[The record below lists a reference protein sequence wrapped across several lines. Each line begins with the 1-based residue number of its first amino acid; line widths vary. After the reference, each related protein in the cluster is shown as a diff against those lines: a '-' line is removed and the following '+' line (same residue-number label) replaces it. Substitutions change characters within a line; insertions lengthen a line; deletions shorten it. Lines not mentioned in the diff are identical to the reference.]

1 MDEKSNDKIPDDE
14 IDIQSMRKKVLAFL
28 YYPASL
34 LASNI
39 FTCMLFVG
47 MAVLLS
53 ISLKYLIPKT
63 YTSSFIIRP
72 IDKNERIHLK
82 ILGDIQSLLKLG
94 DYSTLSSELNIDS
107 ISGKKISA
115 IQIVN
120 ASLKNPIDSTNVT
133 EVTISVS
140 DYNLIIPLQE
150 ALLNYLETNPYFF
163 KIKELQKKQIDLE
176 VKQIDK
182 EVVQL
187 DSLKVFQLRNFEGQG
202 ILTQNK
208 LILNDLTNPVAAYDA
223 SMDRLSKKSNLI
235 ARSSF
240 LDNFQLVKSCVV
252 VKQSNFPPRILVICL
267 YLIPIFILLCIFF
280 LHIKIKFKNTQK
292 EDSQ

>member
-1 MDEKSNDKIPDDE
+1 MDEKPNYKIPDDE
-14 IDIQSMRKKVLAFL
+14 IDIQSIQKKVLAFL
-28 YYPASL
+28 YYPFAL

-39 FTCMLFVG
+39 FTSIVFVG
-47 MAVLLS
+47 MAVLLA

-82 ILGDIQSLLKLG
+82 ILGDIQSLLKLS
-94 DYSTLSSELNIDS
+94 DYTTLSSELNIDS
-107 ISGKKISA
+107 ISVKKISA

-120 ASLKNPIDSTNVT
+120 ASLKNPIDSTNAT

-140 DYNLIIPLQE
+140 DYNLIIPLQN
-150 ALLNYLETNPYFF
+150 ALLSYLEANPYFL
-163 KIKELQKKQIDLE
+163 KIKELQKRQIDLE
-176 VKQIDK
+176 VKQIDR
-182 EVVQL
+182 ELIQL
-187 DSLKVFQLRNFEGQG
+187 DSLKVFQLRNFESKG

-208 LILNDLTNPVAAYDA
+208 LILNDLINPVAAYDA
-223 SMDRLSKKSNLI
+223 SMSRLAKKSNLI

-240 LDNFQLVKSCVV
+240 LDNFQLVKSCLV

-267 YLIPIFILLCIFF
+267 YLIPIFILLCIVF
-280 LHIKIKFKNTQK
+280 LHIKIKIKNTQK
-292 EDSQ
+292 KNPL